1 LTRVERDDTPLFTS
15 ENELRVVGVPHSRS
29 LVLLLSLCAAGQ
41 AQTTGHE
48 RTSNLPRSFH
58 DDALNIT
65 YFYPA
70 HFEPVTDQPGVSSDL
85 GTDKCART
93 TLIADSA
100 IPAGPSSFVLSR
112 IDPACPELLRKAT
125 ALGPF
130 TRVQLLR
137 QLKQFGEARVSH
149 EPTRYLIDSRP
160 AAITLG
166 SVFIPSADRHA
177 GKTIYAAKACALS
190 DIPIGGRKKS
200 APTDSLQRVLCFD
213 FSTENRDLISLMF
226 AFIIQF
232 DNDPPA
238 PLFPGSVQPSYWATG
253 GRKPN

>member
-1 LTRVERDDTPLFTS
+1 
-15 ENELRVVGVPHSRS
+15 VPHPASI
-29 LVLLLSLCAAGQ
+29 VLLLLAC
-41 AQTTGHE
+41 TTGPVQLTDQE
-48 RTSNLPRSFH
+48 RANLPKSFH

-70 HFEPVTDQPGVSSDL
+70 HFAPVPDRPSVSADAVA
-85 GTDKCART
+85 DKCAET
-93 TLIADSA
+93 TLIAESA
-100 IPAGPSSFVLSR
+100 IPAGPSSFVLSK
-112 IDPACPELLRKAT
+112 IDHACPELLRKAS

-137 QLKQFGEARVSH
+137 QLKQFGEANISH
-149 EPTRYLIDSRP
+149 EPTRYIIDGRP

-166 SVFIPSADRHA
+166 SVWIPPADHHA

-190 DIPIGGRKKS
+190 DIPIGGHKKS
-200 APTDSLQRVLCFD
+200 DPSDSVGRVLCFD
-213 FSTENRDLISLMF
+213 FSTENTDLISLMF

-238 PLFPGSVQPSYWATG
+238 PLFPGNVRPHF
-253 GRKPN
+253 

>member
-1 LTRVERDDTPLFTS
+1 
-15 ENELRVVGVPHSRS
+15 VPYSRS

-41 AQTTGHE
+41 AQTTE
-48 RTSNLPRSFH
+48 RLPKSFH

-70 HFEPVTDQPGVSSDL
+70 HFETVTDQPGTSD
-85 GTDKCART
+85 TCTRT

-100 IPAGPSSFVLSR
+100 IPAGPSSFVLTR
-112 IDPACPELLRKAT
+112 IEPDCSELIHKAT

-137 QLKQFGEARVSH
+137 QLKQFGEARISH
-149 EPTRYLIDSRP
+149 EPTRYIIDGRP
-160 AAITLG
+160 AAITVG
-166 SVFIPSADRHA
+166 SVSVPSADHRA

-190 DIPIGGRKKS
+190 DIPAAGRKN
-200 APTDSLQRVLCFD
+200 PPDIGHVLCFD
-213 FSTENRDLISLMF
+213 FSTGNSDLISLMF

-232 DNDPPA
+232 GNDPPA
-238 PLFPGSVQPSYWATG
+238 PLFPVSIHPGYWATG
-253 GRKPN
+253 GRKPD

>member
-1 LTRVERDDTPLFTS
+1 MP
-15 ENELRVVGVPHSRS
+15 RS

-41 AQTTGHE
+41 AQT
-48 RTSNLPRSFH
+48 NLPKSFH

-70 HFEPVTDQPGVSSDL
+70 HFETVTDQPGAA
-85 GTDKCART
+85 TNQCART
-93 TLIADSA
+93 TLVAESA

-112 IDPACPELLRKAT
+112 IDHACPELLRRAN

-137 QLKQFGEARVSH
+137 QLNQFGEAKISH
-149 EPTRYLIDSRP
+149 EPTRYMIDGRP
-160 AAITLG
+160 AAITVG
-166 SVFIPSADRHA
+166 SVSHA
-177 GKTIYAAKACALS
+177 GKTIYAAKACALN
-190 DIPIGGRKKS
+190 DPGGGRKKPGP
-200 APTDSLQRVLCFD
+200 ADSGRVLCFD
-213 FSTENRDLISLMF
+213 FSTENSDLISLMF

-232 DNDPPA
+232 DDDPPA
-238 PLFPGSVQPSYWATG
+238 SLFPGSVQPSYWATG

>member
-1 LTRVERDDTPLFTS
+1 
-15 ENELRVVGVPHSRS
+15 VPHPASI
-29 LVLLLSLCAAGQ
+29 VLLLLACATGPVQLTGQ
-41 AQTTGHE
+41 E
-48 RTSNLPRSFH
+48 RANLPKSFH

-70 HFEPVTDQPGVSSDL
+70 HFDPVTDHPGVSSYAVA
-85 GTDKCART
+85 DKCAKT
-93 TLIADSA
+93 TLIAESA
-100 IPAGPSSFVLSR
+100 IPAGPSSFVLSE
-112 IDPACPELLRKAT
+112 IDHACPELLRKAT

-137 QLKQFGEARVSH
+137 QLKQFGEANIGH
-149 EPTRYLIDSRP
+149 EPMRYIIDGRP

-166 SVFIPSADRHA
+166 SVSIPPADHHA

-190 DIPIGGRKKS
+190 DIPSGGHKKS
-200 APTDSLQRVLCFD
+200 DPSDSVGRVLCFD
-213 FSTENRDLISLMF
+213 FSTENTDLISLMF

-238 PLFPGSVQPSYWATG
+238 PLFPGNVRPHF
-253 GRKPN
+253 RDR

>member
-1 LTRVERDDTPLFTS
+1 VTRVERGDAPLFTS
-15 ENELRVVGVPHSRS
+15 EHELRVVSVPYSRS
-29 LVLLLSLCAAGQ
+29 LVLLLSLCSAGQ
-41 AQTTGHE
+41 AQTTEQE
-48 RTSNLPRSFH
+48 RTRNLPKSFH

-70 HFEPVTDQPGVSSDL
+70 HFEPVTGQPGVSSDPA
-85 GTDKCART
+85 TDKCVRT

-100 IPAGPSSFVLSR
+100 IPAGPSSFVLTR
-112 IDPACPELLRKAT
+112 IDQACPELIHKTT

-130 TRVQLLR
+130 TRVQLLH
-137 QLKQFGEARVSH
+137 QLKQFGEARISH
-149 EPTRYLIDSRP
+149 EPTRYIIDGRP
-160 AAITLG
+160 AAITVG
-166 SVFIPSADRHA
+166 SVDILPADHHT

-190 DIPIGGRKKS
+190 DIPSGGHKKS
-200 APTDSLQRVLCFD
+200 GRPDVGRVLCFD
-213 FSTENRDLISLMF
+213 FSTENSDLISLMF

-238 PLFPGSVQPSYWATG
+238 PLFPGSVQPNYWTTG

>member
-1 LTRVERDDTPLFTS
+1 LACATGPVQLTDQER
-15 ENELRVVGVPHSRS
+15 
-29 LVLLLSLCAAGQ
+29 A
-41 AQTTGHE
+41 
-48 RTSNLPRSFH
+48 NLPKSFH

-70 HFEPVTDQPGVSSDL
+70 HFAPVPDRPSVSADAVA
-85 GTDKCART
+85 DKCAET
-93 TLIADSA
+93 TLIAESA
-100 IPAGPSSFVLSR
+100 IQAGPSSFVLSK
-112 IDPACPELLRKAT
+112 IDHACPELLRKAT

-137 QLKQFGEARVSH
+137 QLKQFGDGNISH
-149 EPTRYLIDSRP
+149 EPMRYIIDGRP

-166 SVFIPSADRHA
+166 SVSIPPADHHA

-190 DIPIGGRKKS
+190 DIPSGGHKKS
-200 APTDSLQRVLCFD
+200 DPSDSVGRVLCFD
-213 FSTENRDLISLMF
+213 FSTENTDLISLMF

-238 PLFPGSVQPSYWATG
+238 PLFPGNVRPHF
-253 GRKPN
+253 KDK

>member
-1 LTRVERDDTPLFTS
+1 MS
-15 ENELRVVGVPHSRS
+15 ENDLGVVSVPYSRS

-41 AQTTGHE
+41 AQTDSPQ
-48 RTSNLPRSFH
+48 RNLPRSFH
-58 DDALNIT
+58 DDILNIT
-65 YFYPA
+65 YFFPA
-70 HFEPVTDQPGVSSDL
+70 HFEPVTDPPSDAA
-85 GTDKCART
+85 DCATT

-100 IPAGPSSFVLSR
+100 IPAGPSSFVLSK
-112 IDPACPELLRKAT
+112 IDAACPELLRKAV

-137 QLKQFGEARVSH
+137 QLKQFGEAKISH
-149 EPTRYLIDSRP
+149 EPTRYMIDGRP

-166 SVFIPSADRHA
+166 SVSITPADHHS

-190 DIPIGGRKKS
+190 DIPGAGNKKS
-200 APTDSLQRVLCFD
+200 APADTAGRVLCFD
-213 FSTENRDLISLMF
+213 FSTENSDLISMMF

-238 PLFPGSVQPSYWATG
+238 PLFPGSVHPGYWSTG
-253 GRKPN
+253 GRKP

>member
-1 LTRVERDDTPLFTS
+1 MPY
-15 ENELRVVGVPHSRS
+15 SRS

-41 AQTTGHE
+41 AQVADQE
-48 RTSNLPRSFH
+48 RTKNLPKSFH

-70 HFEPVTDQPGVSSDL
+70 HFESQQGVSSDA
-85 GTDKCART
+85 DKCSRT
-93 TLIADSA
+93 TLIAESA

-112 IDPACPELLRKAT
+112 IDPACSDPLRKAT

-130 TRVQLLR
+130 TREQLLR
-137 QLKQFGEARVSH
+137 QLKQFGEARISH
-149 EPTRYLIDSRP
+149 EPTRYMIDGRP

-166 SVFIPSADRHA
+166 SVFIPSTDRHTA
-177 GKTIYAAKACALS
+177 KTIYAAKACALS
-190 DIPIGGRKKS
+190 DVLKKS
-200 APTDSLQRVLCFD
+200 APADTVERVLCFD
-213 FSTENRDLISLMF
+213 FSTENSDLISLMF

-238 PLFPGSVQPSYWATG
+238 PLFPGNVQPSYWATG

>member
-1 LTRVERDDTPLFTS
+1 VRSNQEVT
-15 ENELRVVGVPHSRS
+15 VPYSAS
-29 LVLLLSLCAAGQ
+29 IVLLLLACA
-41 AQTTGHE
+41 TGPVQLTDQE
-48 RTSNLPRSFH
+48 RANLPKSFH

-70 HFEPVTDQPGVSSDL
+70 HFAPVTDPPGVSSDS
-85 GTDKCART
+85 GTDTCAET
-93 TLIADSA
+93 TLIAESA
-100 IPAGPSSFVLSR
+100 IQAGPSSFVLSK
-112 IDPACPELLRKAT
+112 IDHACPELLRKAA

-137 QLKQFGEARVSH
+137 QLRQFGEANISH
-149 EPTRYLIDSRP
+149 EPTRYVIDGRP

-166 SVFIPSADRHA
+166 SVSIPPVDHHP

-190 DIPIGGRKKS
+190 DIPSGAHKKS
-200 APTDSLQRVLCFD
+200 EPAGSVGRVLCFD
-213 FSTENRDLISLMF
+213 FSTENSDLISLMF

-238 PLFPGSVQPSYWATG
+238 PLFPGSVHPSYWATG

>member
-1 LTRVERDDTPLFTS
+1 MTD
-15 ENELRVVGVPHSRS
+15 
-29 LVLLLSLCAAGQ
+29 Q
-41 AQTTGHE
+41 E
-48 RTSNLPRSFH
+48 RTKNLPKSFH

-65 YFYPA
+65 FFYPA
-70 HFEPVTDQPGVSSDL
+70 HFEPQPGESSYA
-85 GTDKCART
+85 GATECSRT

-112 IDPACPELLRKAT
+112 IDPACPELLHKAT

-130 TRVQLLR
+130 TRMQLLR
-137 QLKQFGEARVSH
+137 QLKQFGEPRLSH
-149 EPTRYLIDSRP
+149 EPTRYVIDGRP

-166 SVFIPSADRHA
+166 SAFIPSAGHHA

-190 DIPIGGRKKS
+190 DVPGGGRKKS
-200 APTDSLQRVLCFD
+200 DQTDGRVLCFD
-213 FSTENRDLISLMF
+213 FSTENSDLISLMF

-238 PLFPGSVQPSYWATG
+238 PLFPGTVQPSYWATG
-253 GRKPN
+253 GRKPNV

>member
-1 LTRVERDDTPLFTS
+1 VTRVERGGAALFTS
-15 ENELRVVGVPHSRS
+15 EIESRVAGVPYSRS

-41 AQTTGHE
+41 AQMTEQE
-48 RTSNLPRSFH
+48 RTRNLPRSFH

-70 HFEPVTDQPGVSSDL
+70 HFEPVPGPAPDNCVS
-85 GTDKCART
+85 T
-93 TLIADSA
+93 TLIANSA
-100 IPAGPSSFVLSR
+100 IPAGPSSFVLTR
-112 IDPACPELLRKAT
+112 IDPACPELIHKAT

-130 TRVQLLR
+130 TRVQLLS
-137 QLKQFGEARVSH
+137 QLKQFGEARISH
-149 EPTRYLIDSRP
+149 EPTRYLIDGRP
-160 AAITLG
+160 AAITVG
-166 SVFIPSADRHA
+166 TVSTA

-190 DIPIGGRKKS
+190 GIPSGGRKKS
-200 APTDSLQRVLCFD
+200 DGADVGRVLCFD
-213 FSTENRDLISLMF
+213 FSTENADLISLMF
-226 AFIIQF
+226 AFVIQF